1 MKNARFKINVEIFS
15 SKRIVYSRECEIEF
29 FLINVR
35 YHLNVDIKRLKHD
48 SKNDW
53 MNVFENKLKIFKI

>member
-15 SKRIVYSRECEIEF
+15 SKRIVYSRECEIDF

-35 YHLNVDIKRLKHD
+35 HHLNVDIKRLKYN
-48 SKNDW
+48 SNND
-53 MNVFENKLKIFKI
+53 